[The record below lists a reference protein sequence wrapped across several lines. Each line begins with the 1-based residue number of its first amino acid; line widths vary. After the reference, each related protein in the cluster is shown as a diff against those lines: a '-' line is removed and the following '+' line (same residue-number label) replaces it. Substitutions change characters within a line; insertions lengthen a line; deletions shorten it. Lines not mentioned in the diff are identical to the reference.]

1 VPGAYEKKAVQSF
14 YYVTPPESNW
24 TPAHVE
30 EHMRAFSNSDLL
42 CTSIHEAYPGHFV
55 MYLHV
60 KQSAPTKVRKLVGSA
75 LTEEGWAHYCEQML
89 LDEGFNKGDKKLKLV
104 QLHDALLR
112 NCRYIVGLKMHTRG
126 MSLQDGIKFFVDEG
140 YQEKAN
146 AEREAKRGTSD
157 PTYLVYTLGKL
168 DILALRDDYKKLKG
182 DQFTLRDFHDRFLST
197 GYPPI
202 KIIREEMIVTPEK

>member
-1 VPGAYEKKAVQSF
+1 
-14 YYVTPPESNW
+14 
-24 TPAHVE
+24 AH
-30 EHMRAFSNSDLL
+30 D
-42 CTSIHEAYPGHFV
+42 
-55 MYLHV
+55 
-60 KQSAPTKVRKLVGSA
+60 
-75 LTEEGWAHYCEQML
+75 CEQML

-112 NCRYIVGLKMHTRG
+112 NCRFIVGIKMHTRG
-126 MSLQDGIKFFVDEG
+126 MSLQDGTKFFVEQG

-182 DQFTLRDFHDRFLST
+182 AQFNLRDFHDRFLSG
-197 GYPPI
+197 GYPPV